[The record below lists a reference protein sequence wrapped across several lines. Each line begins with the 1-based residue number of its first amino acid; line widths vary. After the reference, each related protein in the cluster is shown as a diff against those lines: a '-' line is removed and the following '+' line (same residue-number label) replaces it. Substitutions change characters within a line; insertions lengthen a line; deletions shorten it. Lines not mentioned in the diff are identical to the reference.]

1 MSLETCTVFAI
12 IFTIICMVLLYAL
25 VLPKSKDG
33 NLGAF
38 GQFLHD
44 LFHFKKLY
52 IEAVLR
58 FFYVLAT
65 VFCVCFGFF
74 LLFGEQ
80 EVFWGDSKSTVWYG
94 LAILVF
100 GPICTRLTYELFMM
114 GILLLKNVMEINNR
128 LGKNMNSNNIFAE
141 NGKITEKFSEK
152 ASNYIGKVQQAQ
164 ARPQPQ
170 AQPQVQPQQQP
181 QVQPQQ
187 QPQVQPQP
195 EPQVQ
200 PEESQEYKFC
210 PNCGAKF
217 KQDAAFCGKCG
228 TKL

>member
-1 MSLETCTVFAI
+1 MSLETCSVVAVI
-12 IFTIICMVLLYAL
+12 LTIMCMVLLYAL

-33 NLGAF
+33 NLGGF

-65 VFCVCFGFF
+65 VFCICFGFF
-74 LLFGEQ
+74 LLFGQQ
-80 EVFWGDSKSTVWYG
+80 ESLWESTKSTVSYG
-94 LAILVF
+94 LAILVL

-128 LGKNMNSNNIFAE
+128 LGKNTNSKDIFAE

-164 ARPQPQ
+164 ARPQ
-170 AQPQVQPQQQP
+170 QQP
-181 QVQPQQ
+181 QVQPR
-187 QPQVQPQP
+187 PQVQS
-195 EPQVQ
+195 
-200 PEESQEYKFC
+200 EEQQEYKFC
-210 PNCGAKF
+210 PNCGAKY
-217 KQDAAFCGKCG
+217 KQDAVFCGKCG